1 MKLIAETSIFS
12 DQQVRDSFS
21 EVRVT
26 AEGIQQEVR
35 GKVGNDEII
44 SKINMSPEHIQIQS
58 NRLEI
63 DGTAV
68 FNAIKPNIQNTLDG
82 KKSIYTLKSG
92 DAGGSN
98 YKDILN
104 FSAEGNIKTYT
115 IDLSTPTTD
124 IRAGDTVR
132 LAYLAKD
139 MASPGNQGTIVYIIG
154 TVQEDPTSPTS
165 ITLIGHGLDTTV
177 IDGGH
182 ILTGTIDANRISGS
196 VISAINESNTGE
208 IDANKIKTSDIKIG
222 DLNSILGGTNLLKEI
237 GAKINTTEYCCATI
251 PLTEQLV
258 ANQPYTL
265 QLWGVSIF
273 NTPSTDKS
281 IDIYWGGDTIY
292 LGRIDSFV
300 DGYGSLTF
308 TLSSS
313 QITHSDTLHYYIN
326 FYNSNAELTS
336 YNFNITKWKL
346 EKSDAPTAWSA
357 SPSDRVGKSNI
368 LRGTNQMKTG
378 AGTYETA
385 TFSATQ
391 GTITHYNNDIGAI
404 TSGML
409 GYVAV
414 QNYKNEPFEIG
425 LSQKGIPAI
434 YATVGLPYTISC
446 WVKGNTEAIGA
457 QVRLSPLQNA
467 GSNPHTSRP
476 ALTTEWQYIFTTGVL
491 TGTQSTSSIVGGFVT
506 VPDMPASGIL
516 YVMGLKVEQGSSP
529 TAWSGGT
536 ETDAN
541 SYITDIDGS
550 GIIISSVNQNPS
562 INAEGNSIK
571 INGSGVYIY
580 KNSIEQ
586 AHFIDSEVRL
596 GESSKDNIKIDT
608 QGIHLNKAINNEII
622 NIADFNNTSIRLGES
637 SKNNITIDT
646 QGIHLYKIINN
657 SITNIA
663 NFGDTIKIGIDNKQR
678 IEINSTGFKGYD
690 ENNTSLLNISQ
701 NYISLGDANAAHII
715 MSTINSTNPYIH
727 MYNNTSICFSANKDN
742 ITIGNETNGRSVI
755 NTSGLQ
761 VYLPTDLN
769 HAVASFGS
777 STRIGYNTVLDQSYV
792 YVSKSG
798 FWIYRKDED
807 RNRSLFTI
815 NPPYFTLGEDD
826 NLRMSIN
833 TTKGYIHMYTK
844 DSNDNL
850 QLSFN
855 ANANGVYIGPTD
867 SGHSFIS
874 SDGLKVYIGSESV
887 NTLIAQLGREII
899 LGTTFVNSIPT
910 NNILI
915 NDQAITIRQGTHKIS
930 TFNTQGINIFNNNEE
945 TVASFGTNESGYAYS
960 ILGYKKPGTANSFLE
975 FSNNGMALYSSIN
988 QNQPIM
994 SITNGRI
1001 NADATGNISYDA
1013 PLVNAQIYYN
1023 TGATKTI
1030 PNTVIR
1036 TIQTN
1041 LSPNRLYITVQR
1053 YNNTSTLK
1061 TYYVELTD
1069 SNNIFSGSGNYFS
1082 GNYYSS
1088 TGKIDVTLKP
1098 QFFTDTTFS
1107 AFNTLNSSS
1116 SLVEPFINS
1125 TYGGANRLCISNT
1138 NTTDSGIFVAL
1149 LDTTTVPYF
1158 DLIISS
1164 TSSIVKRIATNQTN
1178 TYQFS
1183 IIQENPDDE
1192 GENIE
1197 ITFEAT
1203 YNLSQ
1208 RKITISKTADSPDLL
1223 YNQYFYFSNVRMQAI
1238 QLVKIS
1244 LEVSSNYANATYN
1257 LGIRTISDSI
1267 NIGNY
1272 SFISGFELTA
1282 PNDYQTTIGKYNK
1295 NIENALFVV
1304 GNGIDNNTRS
1314 NALVVTQ
1321 NGETYSNY
1329 FYSQETTVSLETWVA
1344 TGILTTNSANLRF
1357 TIPTGRI
1364 YPPGSTIEEISF
1376 NIVARS
1382 GNASGTGRY
1391 IMKNTSKGY
1400 DAASFVYKAEG
1411 NANVCSFYNGNN
1423 QRKTIAH
1430 NNCFVTLYGGTNIEV
1445 SLVPST
1451 KYFFTGT
1458 KTINNACNNQPVAVG
1473 LDSISYV
1480 IKLPN

>member
-26 AEGIQQEVR
+26 TEGIQQEVR

-98 YKDILN
+98 YEDILN

-124 IRAGDTVR
+124 IKAGDTVR

-139 MASPGNQGTIVYIIG
+139 MTSPGNQGTIVYIIG

-237 GAKINTTEYCCATI
+237 GAKINTTKYCCATI
-251 PLTEQLV
+251 PLIEQLV

-378 AGTYETA
+378 AGTYGTA

-414 QNYKNEPFEIG
+414 KNYKNEPFEVG

-446 WVKGNTEAIGA
+446 WVKGNTEAVGA

-491 TGTQSTSSIVGGFVT
+491 TGTQSTSSIIGGFVT
-506 VPDMPASGIL
+506 VPDMPAGGIL

-541 SYITDIDGS
+541 SYITDIDES

-571 INGSGVYIY
+571 INGNGVYIY

-586 AHFIDSEVRL
+586 AHFIDSEV
-596 GESSKDNIKIDT
+596 
-608 QGIHLNKAINNEII
+608 
-622 NIADFNNTSIRLGES
+622 RLGES

-663 NFGDTIKIGIDNKQR
+663 DFGDTIKIGIDNKQR

-701 NYISLGDANAAHII
+701 NYISLGDVNAAHII
-715 MSTINSTNPYIH
+715 MSTINSTNPYIR
-727 MYNNTSICFSANKDN
+727 MYNNTSICFDANKDS

-755 NTSGLQ
+755 NASGLQ

-777 STRIGYNTVLDQSYV
+777 NTRIGYSTVLDQSYV
-792 YVSKSG
+792 YISKSG

-855 ANANGVYIGPTD
+855 ANASGIYIGPTD
-867 SGHSFIS
+867 SGHSSIK
-874 SDGLKVYIGSESV
+874 SDGLHVWTNTESIAANEVAFFGATARIGKVASNHISIDTTNGIQIFTGTESDSTNVAQFGSSIRIGKLGTSGTSKRNIFITDDAVQIRNNTTVLAEYGSSIKLAGNGATVTIGQTGTANKYNTIINSTGLTINNNNTAIASFGSINNSTQITVGKENESQVIITPTYIAMKVLPASTSSASIPVFEIKQTSTTVKSVRTYNMTFYGMGGIDDNVDFGRTISTWKSIKLKYTYLGETNEESYSAPPISDYQSGSYRFDFALNSGTNYDLYFGGTSTEYTDTIKLISVTFEFTTGQQLIQNTIGAYANTTESAPFRIGNGSSSSSTSNAFLV
-887 NTLIAQLGREII
+887 DWGGTGRFKGDIIAKCNTSSSAGINLTRPQDLGERRAEVSKAAYEYNALRLGRTIM
-899 LGTTFVNSIPT
+899 LNVRLWTTT
-910 NNILI
+910 
-915 NDQAITIRQGTHKIS
+915 TIAAGVD
-930 TFNTQGINIFNNNEE
+930 IFDVTIAAPKPYGYGGFASGCAFFSGCMIGFFLYTTNNNE
-945 TVASFGTNESGYAYS
+945 VKLRARN
-960 ILGYKKPGTANSFLE
+960 LGPGTL
-975 FSNNGMALYSSIN
+975 SN
-988 QNQPIM
+988 M
-994 SITNGRI
+994 ST
-1001 NADATGNISYDA
+1001 TGSEA
-1013 PLVNAQIYYN
+1013 WGTL
-1023 TGATKTI
+1023 T
-1030 PNTVIR
+1030 
-1036 TIQTN
+1036 
-1041 LSPNRLYITVQR
+1041 YIT
-1053 YNNTSTLK
+1053 
-1061 TYYVELTD
+1061 
-1069 SNNIFSGSGNYFS
+1069 
-1082 GNYYSS
+1082 
-1088 TGKIDVTLKP
+1088 
-1098 QFFTDTTFS
+1098 
-1107 AFNTLNSSS
+1107 
-1116 SLVEPFINS
+1116 
-1125 TYGGANRLCISNT
+1125 
-1138 NTTDSGIFVAL
+1138 
-1149 LDTTTVPYF
+1149 
-1158 DLIISS
+1158 
-1164 TSSIVKRIATNQTN
+1164 
-1178 TYQFS
+1178 
-1183 IIQENPDDE
+1183 
-1192 GENIE
+1192 
-1197 ITFEAT
+1197 
-1203 YNLSQ
+1203 
-1208 RKITISKTADSPDLL
+1208 
-1223 YNQYFYFSNVRMQAI
+1223 
-1238 QLVKIS
+1238 
-1244 LEVSSNYANATYN
+1244 
-1257 LGIRTISDSI
+1257 
-1267 NIGNY
+1267 
-1272 SFISGFELTA
+1272 
-1282 PNDYQTTIGKYNK
+1282 
-1295 NIENALFVV
+1295 
-1304 GNGIDNNTRS
+1304 
-1314 NALVVTQ
+1314 
-1321 NGETYSNY
+1321 
-1329 FYSQETTVSLETWVA
+1329 
-1344 TGILTTNSANLRF
+1344 
-1357 TIPTGRI
+1357 
-1364 YPPGSTIEEISF
+1364 
-1376 NIVARS
+1376 
-1382 GNASGTGRY
+1382 
-1391 IMKNTSKGY
+1391 
-1400 DAASFVYKAEG
+1400 AE
-1411 NANVCSFYNGNN
+1411 
-1423 QRKTIAH
+1423 
-1430 NNCFVTLYGGTNIEV
+1430 
-1445 SLVPST
+1445 
-1451 KYFFTGT
+1451 
-1458 KTINNACNNQPVAVG
+1458 
-1473 LDSISYV
+1473 
-1480 IKLPN
+1480 